1 MRERTFLP
9 SENHGRHA
17 AQAARPMAA
26 SPRPCTTFAAASVL
40 GGEPAPLRELKVPLS
55 REPLARSMSGL
66 HGKGLSTNYGSNSR
80 TL

>member
-9 SENHGRHA
+9 SENHDSDA

-40 GGEPAPLRELKVPLS
+40 GGEPAPLRELKEHRS

-66 HGKGLSTNYGSNSR
+66 DGIEENVSFVHTA
-80 TL
+80 